1 MALRQ
6 VCYDTEMALIT
17 NRKAAFDYELIDR
30 YDAGIVLLG
39 GEVKSVKGGHGS
51 LEGARV
57 LIRGGEAY
65 LVGATIP
72 PYQPN
77 NKGGSHDATRTRK
90 LLLKKGEI
98 ERLAATSSTKGLT
111 IVPISVYN
119 KNRKLKLEFAVARKK
134 KKYDKRDIL
143 KERTMRQDAV
153 REASDR

>member
-1 MALRQ
+1 M
-6 VCYDTEMALIT
+6 CYDTEMALIT
-17 NRKAAFDYELIDR
+17 NRKAAFDYELLDR

-57 LIRGGEAY
+57 LVRGGEAY
-65 LVGATIP
+65 LVGAHIP

-77 NKGGSHDATRTRK
+77 NKGGGHDPTRTRK
-90 LLLKKGEI
+90 LLLKKDEI
-98 ERLAATSSTKGLT
+98 GRLAATSSTKGLT

-143 KERTMRQDAV
+143 KERAMRQDAA
-153 REASDR
+153 REARDR